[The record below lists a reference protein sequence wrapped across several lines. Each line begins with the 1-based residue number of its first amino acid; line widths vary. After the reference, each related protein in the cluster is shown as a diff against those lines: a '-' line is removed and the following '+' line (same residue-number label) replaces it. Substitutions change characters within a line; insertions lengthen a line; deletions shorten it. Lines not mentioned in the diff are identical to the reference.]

1 MKELANASWRKSLQS
16 SQVKSLTRERERERE
31 RGLARILDLNESN

>member
-31 RGLARILDLNESN
+31 RERVSSDFGLE

>member
-16 SQVKSLTRERERERE
+16 SQVKSLTRERERERVSSDF
-31 RGLARILDLNESN
+31 GLE

>member
-31 RGLARILDLNESN
+31 RVSSDFGLE